1 MCLILDANRA
11 GKFFAPSPGPDD
23 ACVWA
28 WLERGGKLVFG
39 GHLADE
45 IQKVVRAQKMLV
57 ELKRSGKA
65 HRAQDEAVRAAE
77 AGLVG
82 VALLSNDKHV
92 VALALATRTR
102 RLFSDDQALTQD
114 FTNPAI
120 LSKPRGKVYNRAA
133 HAHLLAHTDGC
144 PGNCAKSSRRH
155 K

>member
-39 GHLADE
+39 G
-45 IQKVVRAQKMLV
+45 Q
-57 ELKRSGKA
+57 
-65 HRAQDEAVRAAE
+65 
-77 AGLVG
+77 
-82 VALLSNDKHV
+82 
-92 VALALATRTR
+92 
-102 RLFSDDQALTQD
+102 
-114 FTNPAI
+114 
-120 LSKPRGKVYNRAA
+120 YNRAA